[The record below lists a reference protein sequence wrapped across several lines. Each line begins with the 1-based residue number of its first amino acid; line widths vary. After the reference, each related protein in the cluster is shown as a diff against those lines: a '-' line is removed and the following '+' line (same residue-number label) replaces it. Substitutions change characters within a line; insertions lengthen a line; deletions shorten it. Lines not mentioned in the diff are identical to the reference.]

1 MKFDTQFLFPSNFKI
16 IFASNFYNIQNKTKT
31 KKQKMCEGGVAL
43 SIYRKHKE
51 NAHDKNHRLKIV
63 TQNKM
68 RNMLKVGNIANI
80 AGI

>member
-1 MKFDTQFLFPSNFKI
+1 MR
-16 IFASNFYNIQNKTKT
+16 
-31 KKQKMCEGGVAL
+31 EGGVAL